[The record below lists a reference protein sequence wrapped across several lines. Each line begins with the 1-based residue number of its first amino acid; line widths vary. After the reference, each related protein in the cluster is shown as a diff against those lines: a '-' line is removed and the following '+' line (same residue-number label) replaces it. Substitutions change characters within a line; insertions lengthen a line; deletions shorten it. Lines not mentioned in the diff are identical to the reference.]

1 MGFDACKSFLLSDGS
16 GLGKNTIIFG
26 ADMSSSELVDNIK
39 KDILILGKSPT
50 QVLDDT
56 ALTPD
61 REYAINFSEQQQNF
75 LLKFAL

>member
-1 MGFDACKSFLLSDGS
+1 MQKFLLSDGS
-16 GLGKNTIIFG
+16 GFGKNTIIFG

-61 REYAINFSEQQQNF
+61 REYDISFSEQQQNF